1 MNRPGIAATLLTMTL
16 AGACAPG
23 EPAASPAI
31 TADTITVM
39 AYNIHHGEGMDSI
52 VDLER
57 LARLI
62 AAQQPDLVA
71 IQEVDSST
79 ERTGRVDQASRLAEL
94 TGLHHAF
101 GAFMPYQGG
110 AYGMAILTRLP
121 VIATENLRLPDGDE
135 PRTALSIRVTAPSGR
150 EIRFVDIHFYRTEQ
164 ERLAQA
170 GRLLELISGDTVPV
184 ILAGDFNSEPG
195 TAVIDSLARSFT
207 VMDKGDDA
215 FTFPSFGAEREIDFL
230 MIRPDMAFEVIEE
243 RVLDE
248 PVASDHRAIVARLV
262 IH

>member
-1 MNRPGIAATLLTMTL
+1 MNRAGITATALAIML
-16 AGACAPG
+16 AGACTPG
-23 EPAASPAI
+23 QPASTPAVA
-31 TADTITVM
+31 ADTITVM

-71 IQEVDSST
+71 VQEVDSST
-79 ERTGRVDQASRLAEL
+79 ERTGRVDQALRLAGL
-94 TGLHHAF
+94 TGLRHAF
-101 GAFMPYQGG
+101 GPFMPYQGG
-110 AYGMAILTRLP
+110 AYGMAVLTRLP
-121 VIATENLRLPDGDE
+121 VVATENLRLPDGEE
-135 PRTALSIRVTAPSGR
+135 PRTALSIRVTSPSGR
-150 EIRFVDIHFYRTEQ
+150 EIRFVGIHFYRTEQ

-170 GRLLELISGDTVPV
+170 GRLLELISGDTAPV

-207 VMDKGDDA
+207 ILGKGDDA
-215 FTFPSFGAEREIDFL
+215 FTFPSFGAEREIDFF
-230 MIRPDMAFEVIEE
+230 MIRPGAAFEVIDE

-262 IH
+262 IR